1 VYEVVHWAVLIVYVA
16 ALIPNVSAKKN
27 CCLMGCDTMLSRTNV
42 LTFQRNLLRP
52 SSAQM
57 SSCQT
62 IWGHPLRRRFSYPP
76 PMMIATDV
84 TMD

>member
-52 SSAQM
+52 S
-57 SSCQT
+57 
-62 IWGHPLRRRFSYPP
+62 
-76 PMMIATDV
+76 
-84 TMD
+84 